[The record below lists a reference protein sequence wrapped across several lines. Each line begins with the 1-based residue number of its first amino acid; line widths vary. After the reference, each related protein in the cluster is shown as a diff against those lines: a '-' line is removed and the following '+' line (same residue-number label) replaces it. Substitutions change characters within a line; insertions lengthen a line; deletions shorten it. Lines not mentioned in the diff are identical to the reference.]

1 MKSNIICIYPED
13 ETTSFLLPVY
23 ECLSNLPNFVGY
35 RNNTTQPDC
44 TRLIIDALT
53 RADSSSIVVFL
64 GHGAS
69 NKLYGSVYPDG
80 TKHILLDDSHIEFF
94 SKFIL
99 IYLDNNKPEL
109 IILDVSLPD
118 GNGFDLYK
126 SAIKEKEIPV
136 IFLTARDDEDDVIK
150 GLSLGAEDYMT
161 KPFSTKELLVR
172 VKNIIL
178 RNNKISIIN
187 VKDIS
192 FDLNKMIVS
201 KNGKEIDLTSLELK
215 ILHLLFNNI
224 GKVVRRNTIL
234 DKIWE
239 WTGNDVDNHT
249 ITVYLKRIREKLGL
263 VYREAWEELG
273 FTEFNPIHI
282 ETYQFESEIEKE
294 LVNVFAV
301 VGTYELHPDM
311 DEVDEGRWWDLA
323 DIDANLGKG
332 IFTPNF
338 ESEFTM
344 IRKPLLA
351 LL

>member
-1 MKSNIICIYPED
+1 MD
-13 ETTSFLLPVY
+13 
-23 ECLSNLPNFVGY
+23 
-35 RNNTTQPDC
+35 
-44 TRLIIDALT
+44 
-53 RADSSSIVVFL
+53 
-64 GHGAS
+64 
-69 NKLYGSVYPDG
+69 
-80 TKHILLDDSHIEFF
+80 ILLVEDNENIVNGLEYAF
-94 SKFIL
+94 SKNNYNLVSKMNIKL
-99 IYLDNNKPEL
+99 AIEYLDNSKPEL

-249 ITVYLKRIREKLGL
+249 ITVYLKRIREKLGTDII
-263 VYREAWEELG
+263 VTIKGIGYR
-273 FTEFNPIHI
+273 
-282 ETYQFESEIEKE
+282 
-294 LVNVFAV
+294 
-301 VGTYELHPDM
+301 
-311 DEVDEGRWWDLA
+311 VDE
-323 DIDANLGKG
+323 
-332 IFTPNF
+332 
-338 ESEFTM
+338 E
-344 IRKPLLA
+344 
-351 LL
+351 

>member
-1 MKSNIICIYPED
+1 MD
-13 ETTSFLLPVY
+13 
-23 ECLSNLPNFVGY
+23 
-35 RNNTTQPDC
+35 
-44 TRLIIDALT
+44 
-53 RADSSSIVVFL
+53 
-64 GHGAS
+64 
-69 NKLYGSVYPDG
+69 
-80 TKHILLDDSHIEFF
+80 ILLVEDNENIVNGLEYAF
-94 SKFIL
+94 SKNNYNLVSKTNIKSAVE
-99 IYLDNNKPEL
+99 YLNVEKPEL

-172 VKNIIL
+172 VRKIIL
-178 RNNKISIIN
+178 RNNKISVIN

-239 WTGNDVDNHT
+239 WTGNDVDDHT
-249 ITVYLKRIREKLGL
+249 ITVYLKRIREKLG
-263 VYREAWEELG
+263 
-273 FTEFNPIHI
+273 TNII
-282 ETYQFESEIEKE
+282 ITI
-294 LVNVFAV
+294 
-301 VGTYELHPDM
+301 
-311 DEVDEGRWWDLA
+311 
-323 DIDANLGKG
+323 KG
-332 IFTPNF
+332 IGYRID
-338 ESEFTM
+338 EE
-344 IRKPLLA
+344 
-351 LL
+351 